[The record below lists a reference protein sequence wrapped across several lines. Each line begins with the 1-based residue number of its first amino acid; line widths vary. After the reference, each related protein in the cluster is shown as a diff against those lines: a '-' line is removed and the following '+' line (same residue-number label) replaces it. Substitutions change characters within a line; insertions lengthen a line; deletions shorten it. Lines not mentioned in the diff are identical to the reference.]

1 MARVGRAAIHSLL
14 PLSLLCAIACH
25 AARQD
30 DASQG
35 PGKRL
40 PATVP
45 SEWTGVR
52 ETPPAAPISVLTTP
66 KGTWVLHI
74 GDSFVDA
81 SFQQNLRPHFLAAGA
96 KYVSSALTAAYTT
109 QWAGDRDLDGWLA
122 RRPSLVIVT
131 LGANE
136 VDVPFPIAHAR
147 AIAGISRKTAAAGAW
162 CVWTT
167 PPLWKG
173 DDKGILQ
180 VIHDYCAPCLFFDS
194 DAVMGRLEATERRP
208 DRIHPNELGGAR
220 WAQAFWTWLSEHR
233 DDSAVPWHLVPYER
247 RG

>member
-1 MARVGRAAIHSLL
+1 VACVGRAAVQSLL
-14 PLSLLCAIACH
+14 PLTLMYAIDCH
-25 AARQD
+25 GTQQDAPLAPAA
-30 DASQG
+30 
-35 PGKRL
+35 KR
-40 PATVP
+40 PATVA
-45 SEWTGVR
+45 SEWIGAR
-52 ETPPAAPISVLTTP
+52 ETPPTAEARVPTAH

-81 SFQQNLRPHFLAAGA
+81 SFQQNLRPYFLAAGA
-96 KYVSSALTAAYTT
+96 KYFSSAATAAFTT
-109 QWAGDRDLDGWLA
+109 QWASDRDLDGWLA

-136 VDVPFPIAHAR
+136 VDVPFPLAR
-147 AIAGISRKTAAAGAW
+147 AGAIAGISRKIAAAGAS

-194 DAVMGRLEATERRP
+194 DAVMGRLETTERRP

-220 WAQAFWTWLSEHR
+220 WARAFWTWLAAHR
-233 DDSAVPWHLVPYER
+233 DGTAGPWRLVPYER

>member
-1 MARVGRAAIHSLL
+1 LARVGYAAIQWLL
-14 PLSLLCAIACH
+14 SSTLLCAIGCH
-25 AARQD
+25 AARRD
-30 DASQG
+30 GSQA
-35 PGKRL
+35 
-40 PATVP
+40 PAEKLQATFA
-45 SEWTGVR
+45 SEWTGVGEAR
-52 ETPPAAPISVLTTP
+52 GAAPVPTWTAA

-96 KYVSSALTAAYTT
+96 KYFSNAATAAYTT
-109 QWAGDRDLDGWLA
+109 QWASDRDLDGWLA

-136 VDVPFPIAHAR
+136 VDVPFPLAHAR
-147 AIAGISRKTAAAGAW
+147 AIAGISRKIAAAGAS

-208 DRIHPNELGGAR
+208 DHIHPNERGGAR
-220 WAQAFWTWLSEHR
+220 WARAFWTWLAEHR
-233 DDSAVPWHLVPYER
+233 DDSVGPWHLVPYER

>member
-1 MARVGRAAIHSLL
+1 M
-14 PLSLLCAIACH
+14 
-25 AARQD
+25 
-30 DASQG
+30 
-35 PGKRL
+35 
-40 PATVP
+40 PATAP
-45 SEWTGVR
+45 SEWTGGGAS
-52 ETPPAAPISVLTTP
+52 TPAAPAPTLIAP
-66 KGTWVLHI
+66 KKGTWVLHI

-96 KYVSSALTAAYTT
+96 KYVSNALTAAFTT
-109 QWAGDRDLDGWLA
+109 QWASDPGLAGWLA

-136 VDVPFPIAHAR
+136 VDVPFPIAHAS
-147 AIAGISRKTAAAGAW
+147 AIAGISRKIAAAGAS

-220 WAQAFWTWLSEHR
+220 WAQAFWTWLAEHR
-233 DDSAVPWHLVPYER
+233 DDSAGPWHLVPYER

>member
-1 MARVGRAAIHSLL
+1 MPV
-14 PLSLLCAIACH
+14 
-25 AARQD
+25 
-30 DASQG
+30 
-35 PGKRL
+35 KKL
-40 PATVP
+40 PATVA

-52 ETPPAAPISVLTTP
+52 EAPSTAAARASTAP

-81 SFQQNLRPHFLAAGA
+81 SFQQNLRPHFLATGS
-96 KYVSSALTAAYTT
+96 KYFSNAATAAYTT
-109 QWAGDRDLDGWLA
+109 QWASDRDLDGWLA

-136 VDVPFPIAHAR
+136 VDVPFPLAHAR
-147 AIAGISRKTAAAGAW
+147 AIAGISRKIAAAGAA

-194 DAVMGRLEATERRP
+194 DAVMGGLETTERRS

-220 WAQAFWTWLSEHR
+220 WAQAFWAWLAEHR
-233 DDSAVPWHLVPYER
+233 DDSTGPWHLVPYER